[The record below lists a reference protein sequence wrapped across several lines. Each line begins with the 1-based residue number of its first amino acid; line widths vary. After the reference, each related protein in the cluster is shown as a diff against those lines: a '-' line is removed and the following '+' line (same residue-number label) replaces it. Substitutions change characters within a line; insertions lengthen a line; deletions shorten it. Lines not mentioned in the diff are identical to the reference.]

1 MEAELEDKIKEI
13 GSAFG
18 IENMPDNIGEIISA
32 FLNSDASDNDSFQCN
47 DNEASAVNEACCDNS
62 IKTDCN
68 GIGSILGNGTDILRI
83 ISGVQA
89 MKHQNENDY
98 KIIFLK
104 NLKPLLSREKQS
116 RVDKCVNF
124 LCFAKVVEMYGQ
136 NG

>member
-32 FLNSDASDNDSFQCN
+32 FLGSDTSDNDSERCEKT
-47 DNEASAVNEACCDNS
+47 NENEPKASDETCDDNS
-62 IKTDCN
+62 G
-68 GIGSILGNGTDILRI
+68 GIGSLLGNGTDLLRI
-83 ISGVQA
+83 LSGVQNL
-89 MKHQNENDY
+89 KHQNENDY

-104 NLKPLLSREKQS
+104 NLKPLLSREKQG

-124 LCFAKVVEMYGQ
+124 LYFAKVVEMYGQ
-136 NG
+136 NS